1 MPWNVLPPPGAL
13 QAPLS
18 QNKLSEQVSS
28 PDSFPPREPR
38 AERAAR
44 REHPLGKHSS
54 DRRDTAGTCSRG
66 THPGSPQR
74 GVPGAAGL
82 SRTLPLPRLDQLGS
96 QNPSPSALSCPP
108 LPALAP
114 RPQEKVKNKFL
125 SCTEEN
131 KARKSREWERGAAA
145 PWQGWEAGSKPCGQR
160 SGAGAGSSHHSPGP
174 APQTA
179 LKLLL
184 QENWGQFCPKYS
196 TSQSFIISYFAKPQ
210 ANPTILVATT
220 KAGAAVALG
229 PPSAPIP
236 TSPGATTQQRAQCL
250 PVTLADGAQRVLV
263 IASLMPVIN

>member
-1 MPWNVLPPPGAL
+1 MEST
-13 QAPLS
+13 APT
-18 QNKLSEQVSS
+18 
-28 PDSFPPREPR
+28 D
-38 AERAAR
+38 
-44 REHPLGKHSS
+44 
-54 DRRDTAGTCSRG
+54 GT
-66 THPGSPQR
+66 QR
-74 GVPGAAGL
+74 GPAAGEPTQDHPSEASQEPQGSL
-82 SRTLPLPRLDQLGS
+82 ALCPCRGWTSWAHKTL
-96 QNPSPSALSCPP
+96 PSALSCPL

-160 SGAGAGSSHHSPGP
+160 SGAGAGSSHHSPSP

-263 IASLMPVIN
+263 IALLMPVIN